1 MWITLS
7 KSPERVQLPQRE
19 RRARNRVPKEESL
32 PLRMRIHKLAAP
44 RVAVQRA
51 DREVRITVQK
61 TQLARTKAAV
71 PKVLPKVLPQEAVL
85 KVLPK
90 VLPQAAVQ
98 RAVRKALT
106 LHTLPSAQRGAV
118 APKAVQ
124 VKGAVAPK
132 AVQAKGAV
140 APKEVQAKGEV
151 APKGVQVKAAQAKG
165 AIVPR
170 EALHHFQFQVNQIQ
184 LTLWQVSLRRA
195 LLPVKTPFT
204 LCQASRRIQY
214 SLSQV
219 KTLFTL
225 SLVAPNIVLLPSRA
239 AARNPAVAVPR
250 ARAHRKEAVVTV
262 VA

>member
-106 LHTLPSAQRGAV
+106 LHTLPSAQR
-118 APKAVQ
+118 
-124 VKGAVAPK
+124 GAVAPK

>member
-106 LHTLPSAQRGAV
+106 LHTLPSAQR
-118 APKAVQ
+118 
-124 VKGAVAPK
+124 GAVAPK

-262 VA
+262 VV